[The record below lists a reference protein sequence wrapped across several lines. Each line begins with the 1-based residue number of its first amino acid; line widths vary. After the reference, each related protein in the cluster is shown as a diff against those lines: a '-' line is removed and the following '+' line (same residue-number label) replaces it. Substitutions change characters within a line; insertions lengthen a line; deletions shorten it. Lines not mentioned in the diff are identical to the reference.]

1 MTPQE
6 HFRSPVVRR
15 PSVHPSVCKLST
27 FLSSSQEPLG
37 QFQPNLAQSILV
49 QRGFKFI
56 RMKGHAIFQGRI
68 ITNLQK
74 YIDEIL
80 KNYLLKNHW
89 AKFKQT
95 WHKASLGEEDSN
107 EGPCPFP
114 RGDSCNYVIAK
125 IHWRN
130 LKILYSK
137 IIRPILTKLGTKH
150 PWVKGT
156 QVCSNKGP
164 CPFPRGDNYEIAKIN

>member
-1 MTPQE
+1 MIDLKFKNDLCYLNGIYNKTLL
-6 HFRSPVVRR
+6 FSSPDDTSRAFQIACCRR

-95 WHKASLGEEDSN
+95 WHKASLGEEDSK

-114 RGDSCNYVIAK
+114 RGDTCNYVIAK
-125 IHWRN
+125 IH
-130 LKILYSK
+130 
-137 IIRPILTKLGTKH
+137 
-150 PWVKGT
+150 
-156 QVCSNKGP
+156 
-164 CPFPRGDNYEIAKIN
+164 